1 MDVTRT
7 ELINAAY
14 LVSVILF
21 IIGLK
26 MLSSPKTARK
36 GNMWAAVGMLIAIAA
51 TLVEKQ
57 IIEFHYIIAG
67 VLVGSA
73 LGVFLAKVVKMTEM
87 PQMVAALNGFG
98 GGASALV
105 ALAEFLR
112 TTSAP
117 CLEVSTTLVLSVL
130 VGAVTFTGSLIAYA
144 KLQGLMKSAPIV
156 FPMQQPLNFL
166 LLAAALGAGLLF
178 VLDPLGPYSPAG
190 LVAVTLLSSALG
202 VLFVI
207 PIGGADMPSIIALL
221 NAFSGV
227 AAAMTG
233 FVLSNY
239 VLIVSGALVGASGI
253 ILTDVMCKA
262 MNRSVWNVL
271 FGKVGLEKASG
282 SQEQRQVIRYTPDD
296 AVVMLE
302 KANSVIMI
310 PGYGLAVAQ
319 AQHALQEMAS
329 LLEKKGIKVK
339 YAIHPVAGRMPGHM
353 NILLAEANVSYD
365 KLYEMDAINDEF
377 EETDIAFVV
386 GANDVINPA
395 ARYKKESPLYGMPI
409 LNADKA
415 KTVIILK
422 RSLKP
427 GFAGED
433 NELFYN
439 QKTMMVFGDA
449 KETLVK
455 VVNIL
460 KASA

>member
-1 MDVTRT
+1 MDVTMT

-26 MLSSPKTARK
+26 MLSSPKTARR

-57 IIEFHYIIAG
+57 IIEFQYIIAG
-67 VLVGSA
+67 LVTGGA
-73 LGVFLAKVVKMTEM
+73 IGLFLAKTVKMTEM

-112 TTSAP
+112 TTTAP
-117 CLEVSTTLVLSVL
+117 GLEVSTTLVLSVL
-130 VGAVTFTGSLIAYA
+130 VGAMTFTGSFIAYA
-144 KLQGLMKSAPIV
+144 KLQGLMKSAPVV

-166 LLAAALGAGLLF
+166 LLAVTLGIG
-178 VLDPLGPYSPAG
+178 VLYTINPLGQYAPVELIAI
-190 LVAVTLLSSALG
+190 TFISSALG
-202 VLFVI
+202 VLFI
-207 PIGGADMPSIIALL
+207 LPIGGADMPSIIALL

-253 ILTDVMCKA
+253 ILTDIMCKA

-271 FGKVGLEKASG
+271 FGRVGLEKTGGA
-282 SQEQRQVIRYTPDD
+282 QEQRQVIRYTPDD

-302 KANSVIMI
+302 KANSVIVI

-329 LLEKKGIKVK
+329 LLEKKGIKVR

-377 EETDIAFVV
+377 EDTDVAFVV

-409 LNADKA
+409 INADKA
-415 KTVIILK
+415 RTVLILK

-455 VVNIL
+455 IVNIL
-460 KASA
+460 KGSA